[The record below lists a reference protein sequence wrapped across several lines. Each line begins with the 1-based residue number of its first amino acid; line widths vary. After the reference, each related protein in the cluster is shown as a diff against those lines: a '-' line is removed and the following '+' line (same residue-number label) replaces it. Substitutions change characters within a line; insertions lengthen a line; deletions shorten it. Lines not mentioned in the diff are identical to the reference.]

1 MSGGAGRDTLTG
13 GAGADTL
20 VFDTAPKSNNTDRIM
35 AFVVADDTIA
45 LDDAVFTA
53 LKDPSLSTP
62 RGLDAEAFHIG
73 RSALEA
79 DDRIIYN
86 ASTNALSYDVDG
98 SGRGGAVQFATFDP
112 KVSGLP
118 FSDFEVI

>member
-1 MSGGAGRDTLTG
+1 
-13 GAGADTL
+13 
-20 VFDTAPKSNNTDRIM
+20 VFDTPPKSNNIDRIM

-62 RGLDAEAFHIG
+62 HGLAQGAFYVGSRAHD
-73 RSALEA
+73 A

-86 ASTNALSYDVDG
+86 ASTRALSYDVDG

-112 KVSGLP
+112 KVSGLS